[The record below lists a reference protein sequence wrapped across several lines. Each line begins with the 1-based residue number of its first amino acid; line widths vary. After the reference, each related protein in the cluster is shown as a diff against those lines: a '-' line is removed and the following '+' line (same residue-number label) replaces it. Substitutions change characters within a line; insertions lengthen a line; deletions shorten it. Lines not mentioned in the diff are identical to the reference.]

1 MSKQCKERKIRRYD
15 LYDIKKKIKDIINCI
30 IVLAALAG
38 TIYLFYVVLNPELG
52 AEAVRIIKELFR

>member
-1 MSKQCKERKIRRYD
+1 MKRKIPRYNW
-15 LYDIKKKIKDIINCI
+15 LRIKDKLTDVANCI

-38 TIYLFYVVLNPELG
+38 TICLFYVVLNPELG